1 MPKSS
6 KTTTAS
12 AAENKKIADLLAIA
26 ASAPKLTFAQK
37 KSLSRLYELA
47 VLEDLLRS
55 YVASH
60 HYRAVKVM
68 NAPGGVLNLAGAP
81 SRADKATYSYF
92 RLERRGKLEHEAW
105 VSVEVTTLSWHR
117 SGRPEP
123 LPPSGKHEVD
133 VGLFRELSSD
143 PHHPSYEELHAAFS
157 CKHTA
162 PTKENV
168 REALGLRRE
177 TAYLSPISDSHV
189 PWIVPRVPA
198 RPPSPLYLVS
208 SNSGVLKYAEPL
220 EALGVYMQHVPFP
233 P

>member
-1 MPKSS
+1 MPKNS

-12 AAENKKIADLLAIA
+12 SADNKKIADLLAIA

-37 KSLSRLYELA
+37 KSLSRLYELV
-47 VLEDLLRS
+47 VLEHLLRS
-55 YVASH
+55 YVASGH
-60 HYRAVKVM
+60 HRAVKVM

-81 SRADKATYSYF
+81 SRADKVTYSYF
-92 RLERRGKLEHEAW
+92 QLERRGRLEHEAW
-105 VSVEVTTLSWHR
+105 VSVEVTTLSWDQ
-117 SGRPEP
+117 SGQPTP
-123 LPPSGKHEVD
+123 LPYSGKHEVD
-133 VGLFRELSSD
+133 IGLFRKLSSD
-143 PHHPSYEELHAAFS
+143 PHYPSYEALHAAFS
-157 CKHTA
+157 CKHRA

-177 TAYLSPISDSHV
+177 TALLKYASASHV